1 MCRQLM
7 KAAIFVVLL
16 SACCFANSA
25 FPEDGVTKRPSVEK
39 LIRDQLNAWSQE
51 DEALFLSTVHPDI
64 VFAYP
69 GARLDKKGTL
79 ELFRY
84 WADNYSDTRIYFHNI
99 IIEGNDKIKTS
110 DIKDQMYSLE
120 RNLLRRKLHGEG
132 KARRKSAL
140 LAVGL
145 GKQLVDRQASERH
158 VFPLQTKGSYHQDT
172 KVAKK
177 GESH

>member
-1 MCRQLM
+1 M
-7 KAAIFVVLL
+7 KAASFVVLL

-25 FPEDGVTKRPSVEK
+25 FAEDGVTERPAVEK

-51 DEALFLSTVHPDI
+51 DEELFLSTVHPNI

-99 IIEGNDKIKTS
+99 IIEGNHFSVEYQFATT
-110 DIKDQMYSLE
+110 
-120 RNLLRRKLHGEG
+120 R
-132 KARRKSAL
+132 
-140 LAVGL
+140 
-145 GKQLVDRQASERH
+145 DR
-158 VFPLQTKGSYHQDT
+158 
-172 KVAKK
+172 
-177 GESH
+177 